1 VGIVF
6 EKIPAFKPVQ
16 TIGTDSLQPLNCR
29 SHLEETN
36 PDTNQQT
43 QNGKFRFEMDD
54 SLPVAP
60 SENAPS
66 LEHSEGNAAP
76 RRAGERGSRI
86 GGISEEHILALR
98 ISKRTQKQAA
108 KELDIGV
115 TALKKLGRSF
125 VIPPRVLY
133 ARLGHHLA
141 LQFYSIF
148 RICVWDLQGLPPW
161 PRREG
166 VSKPKLR
173 VDTEVPLFHRI
184 SPVLVAHAVF
194 TAVH

>member
-1 VGIVF
+1 
-6 EKIPAFKPVQ
+6 
-16 TIGTDSLQPLNCR
+16 
-29 SHLEETN
+29 
-36 PDTNQQT
+36 
-43 QNGKFRFEMDD
+43 MDG
-54 SLPVAP
+54 SLPAAP
-60 SENAPS
+60 SDKAPS
-66 LEHSEGNAAP
+66 VEHSEGNATP

-125 VIPPRVLY
+125 VIPRACSMRVW
-133 ARLGHHLA
+133 ATISPCS
-141 LQFYSIF
+141 FTPFSEF
-148 RICVWDLQGLPPW
+148 CVWDLQGLPPW